1 MMSQGKPFLIIKTV
15 RVGLRLHHINT
26 QKSWIR
32 PGVYEVLAGDEWL
45 KLEAA
50 QPRVSTSAQLVR
62 AVDFYGVKAESLL
75 RLEEYLLAN
84 RSSFQMRSEKDEVFT
99 VGFRQTD
106 VKSSF
111 YVSGNFLTEIKWD
124 GMPLLWRIVL
134 HGKKE
139 FIRWLTRSNT
149 PDLCRRE
156 SRTVKSLDNSTKIQ
170 VGLKPHLNQVS
181 FMGTGYQATP
191 HAGEPQVAIGDL
203 SLAARL
209 DITRA
214 VAAGENV
221 VVENIP

>member
-1 MMSQGKPFLIIKTV
+1 MMMPHGTPFLVIKKV
-15 RVGLRLHHINT
+15 RAGLRLYHIDT

-32 PGVYEVLAGDEWL
+32 PGVYEVLAGDEWI

-50 QPRVSTSAQLVR
+50 QPRLSTSAQLVR
-62 AVDFYGVKAESLL
+62 AVDFYGAKAETLL

-84 RSSFQMRSEKDEVFT
+84 RSPFQMRSEKGETFT
-99 VGFRQTD
+99 VEFAQTG

-111 YVSGNFLTEIKWD
+111 YVAGNFLTEIKWE

-134 HGKKE
+134 PEDKE
-139 FIRWLTRSNT
+139 L
-149 PDLCRRE
+149 
-156 SRTVKSLDNSTKIQ
+156 
-170 VGLKPHLNQVS
+170 
-181 FMGTGYQATP
+181 MGTGYQATP
-191 HAGEPQVAIGDL
+191 HAGEPQVAIDDL
-203 SLAARL
+203 SLAVRL

>member
-1 MMSQGKPFLIIKTV
+1 M
-15 RVGLRLHHINT
+15 
-26 QKSWIR
+26 
-32 PGVYEVLAGDEWL
+32 YEVLAGDEWL

-62 AVDFYGVKAESLL
+62 AVDFYGAKAESLL
-75 RLEEYLLAN
+75 YLEEYLMAN
-84 RSSFQMRSEKDEVFT
+84 GSPFQMKSENGETFT
-99 VGFRQTD
+99 VSFRQKD

-111 YVSGNFLTEIKWD
+111 YVSGIFLTEVQWD

-134 HGKKE
+134 AEEKA
-139 FIRWLTRSNT
+139 
-149 PDLCRRE
+149 
-156 SRTVKSLDNSTKIQ
+156 
-170 VGLKPHLNQVS
+170 